1 MFFSHLYLT
10 IYFLSVKTHTR
21 VPFLFLFIVS
31 LGSKLAA
38 VKQNVEIK
46 NCVMLV
52 LINVE
57 NSPSDNFVDVWNSQ
71 KGGGECCKTNC
82 RAVTTD
88 IWSSRIPE
96 RFPSPLSTR
105 CRLCSGKPPSSVWS
119 WWRYS
124 KHQVK
129 PGRIWNSP
137 CGESCWW
144 TCMFLKVGGASAVLL
159 PFLLDMWFLHVGG
172 VKKKHILNHNMLSFS
187 ANFRFFFL

>member
-10 IYFLSVKTHTR
+10 IYFLSVKTHTC

-119 WWRYS
+119 W
-124 KHQVK
+124 
-129 PGRIWNSP
+129 
-137 CGESCWW
+137 
-144 TCMFLKVGGASAVLL
+144 
-159 PFLLDMWFLHVGG
+159 
-172 VKKKHILNHNMLSFS
+172 
-187 ANFRFFFL
+187 

>member
-1 MFFSHLYLT
+1 MFFLTYILQYIFSLSKHTHVSHFCFCLS
-10 IYFLSVKTHTR
+10 FL
-21 VPFLFLFIVS
+21 
-31 LGSKLAA
+31 LAA
-38 VKQNVEIK
+38 NWQRSNKMWKLK
-46 NCVMLV
+46 NRVMLV

-57 NSPSDNFVDVWNSQ
+57 NSQSGNFVDVWNSQ
-71 KGGGECCKTNC
+71 NGGGECCKTNC
-82 RAVTTD
+82 CAVTTG
-88 IWSSRIPE
+88 IWSSRIPN

-144 TCMFLKVGGASAVLL
+144 MCMFLRVGGASAVLL
-159 PFLLDMWFLHVGG
+159 PFLLDIWFLHVGG
-172 VKKKHILNHNMLSFS
+172 V
-187 ANFRFFFL
+187 